1 MIPGALHC
9 SMYRPT
15 NELTKRLVIV
25 RTPAGHLPGMFT
37 GETGKFGEHFEIEID
52 DWLADYRDVDS
63 YAMYHY
69 EDIYASTEENR
80 DRLF

>member
-1 MIPGALHC
+1 
-9 SMYRPT
+9 
-15 NELTKRLVIV
+15 
-25 RTPAGHLPGMFT
+25 MFT

-63 YAMYHY
+63 HAMYHY

-80 DRLF
+80 DRFF